1 MELTTRM
8 MFRLTVL
15 AGALLAV
22 ILFLGGCAC
31 DHPGQYMADER
42 ECDGMPNVDG
52 TEEPSPPP
60 PNAYGK
66 NQTPMPGKSQL
77 PPKMMED
84 GGHDAQ

>member
-1 MELTTRM
+1 MELSTRM
-8 MFRLTVL
+8 MFRLSML

-31 DHPGQYMADER
+31 DHPREYVDN

-52 TEEPSPPP
+52 TEDPAPAPQQ